1 MSSRQLLIDVPE
13 AVLLAEKTD
22 EVSFARE
29 LRMLAAVKLYELGR
43 LSPGPLGRFCEGL
56 SRAAKVNPVN
66 LDLTIYLT
74 REGRQYVAHAMPLDV
89 VSSGPTPE
97 AAREAVYE
105 AVRAFLLTAADQG
118 TLEEVLEDCGYERR
132 TAGLS
137 RDEFFQLLEDL

>member
-1 MSSRQLLIDVPE
+1 M
-13 AVLLAEKTD
+13 
-22 EVSFARE
+22 
-29 LRMLAAVKLYELGR
+29 
-43 LSPGPLGRFCEGL
+43 
-56 SRAAKVNPVN
+56 N

-105 AVRAFLLTAADQG
+105 AVRAFLLTAADEG
-118 TLEEVLEDCGYERR
+118 ALEEVLEECGYAR